1 MQGVTM
7 GGAATRPSVP
17 PRVLVVEDYE
27 ATRQVLVHVLEQ
39 QGFSAVPVANG
50 ADAMEYLSHGGPAD
64 VILLDVVMPVMDG
77 WSFRRAQQRDPWL
90 ADIPVIV
97 FSALDGHPISGL
109 KAAATFQKPVNLAAL
124 LRTIHRICSPA

>member
-1 MQGVTM
+1 MT
-7 GGAATRPSVP
+7 ADTTRSSGP
-17 PRVLVVEDYE
+17 PKVLVIEDYE
-27 ATRQVLVHVLEQ
+27 VTRQVLVRVLEQ
-39 QGFSAVPVANG
+39 QGFCAVPVSNG
-50 ADAMEYLSHGGPAD
+50 AEALEYLSHGGPAN

-77 WSFRRAQQRDPWL
+77 WAFRRAQQRDPWL

-124 LRTIHRICSPA
+124 LQTVRRICAAE